1 MGNTTEYTEPNTI
14 LLHSYCQPLVAERC
28 ASIIPTSARFWRRS
42 ALAWHVSLGCHILR
56 WLFPY
61 LKRLG
66 LSIIT
71 RLSQLVI
78 YPSIRWLLGSC
89 ALFAPCHPF
98 IRRSCPS
105 DGTLACGFLVG
116 CISFL
121 SCTGMYAVEYIWATF
136 RRTGAFLWQ
145 VPIHSKAA
153 LLTPHYGSELHWC
166 SIYQSIS
173 RSQGRS
179 LQPIEI
185 RCVEHSYCCRYLYV
199 PHPIQCIVN
208 SDL

>member
-1 MGNTTEYTEPNTI
+1 MLSHFKMTI
-14 LLHSYCQPLVAERC
+14 SISQEARLVNYYRLV
-28 ASIIPTSARFWRRS
+28 PT
-42 ALAWHVSLGCHILR
+42 
-56 WLFPY
+56 
-61 LKRLG
+61 
-66 LSIIT
+66 
-71 RLSQLVI
+71 

-208 SDL
+208 SDLEFFRSGRTNHCTHPHILALSLSN